1 MSPRPKE
8 MPPVHRHFGAVG
20 GRCLPAAAVA
30 WASKDCRGWAWLQAR
45 LIIFLFVSFFN
56 ANNIKVRCIVAKF
69 SFIGAIFCFSAYKN
83 EFHCLLHS
91 VFLSETNGRNYFL
104 FLI

>member
-45 LIIFLFVSFFN
+45 LIIFLFVSFF
-56 ANNIKVRCIVAKF
+56 
-69 SFIGAIFCFSAYKN
+69 
-83 EFHCLLHS
+83 
-91 VFLSETNGRNYFL
+91 
-104 FLI
+104 

>member
-1 MSPRPKE
+1 M
-8 MPPVHRHFGAVG
+8 
-20 GRCLPAAAVA
+20 AAGET
-30 WASKDCRGWAWLQAR
+30 DY
-45 LIIFLFVSFFN
+45 FFVCFFFFN